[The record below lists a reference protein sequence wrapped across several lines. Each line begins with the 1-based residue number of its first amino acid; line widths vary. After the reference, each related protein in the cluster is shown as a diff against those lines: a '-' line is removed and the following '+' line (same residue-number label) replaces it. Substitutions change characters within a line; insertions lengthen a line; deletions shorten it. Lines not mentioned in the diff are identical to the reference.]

1 MKTSLQALC
10 YHFFYYKLNIKTNF
24 SVIKVDTADKYA
36 KEIVQD
42 LDHFNRQV
50 SVTFKQRYFLNDT
63 FWTGSSSGAPVF
75 LCVGGEGP
83 PLDWTVLVSS
93 VHCNDMVE
101 LAPKYGA
108 LMVALVRYQ
117 HLCYINFRVSS
128 YCVFENA

>member
-1 MKTSLQALC
+1 M
-10 YHFFYYKLNIKTNF
+10 
-24 SVIKVDTADKYA
+24 
-36 KEIVQD
+36 QD
-42 LDHFNRQV
+42 LDHFNRQI

-108 LMVALVRYQ
+108 LMVALVSILLYLKYDILS
-117 HLCYINFRVSS
+117 HDYIFIV
-128 YCVFENA
+128 